1 MSVFAPTTD
10 PNQKAGQTISNS
22 QFWPAISID
31 EFRATTRLQ
40 DTITDGRV
48 QQALT
53 ESMLSANRELT
64 AWRDSQL
71 TLGYAELGSVPAER
85 IGEKTALEH
94 HYLSAIYAQAKAR
107 LMEQYRDIDT
117 TVDGK
122 HRAAEFEGTIESW
135 RRTARE
141 SIRALLGAQRATIEL
156 I

>member
-1 MSVFAPTTD
+1 MSIFAPTTD
-10 PNQKAGQTISNS
+10 PNHTALQIIANS
-22 QFWPAISID
+22 PFWPAIAVD

-48 QQALT
+48 IQALT
-53 ESMLSANRELT
+53 ESLLSTNRELA
-64 AWRDSQL
+64 AWRDIQIA
-71 TLGYAELGSVPAER
+71 LGYTELGSVPAER
-85 IGEKTALEH
+85 IGDKTALEH

-141 SIRALLGAQRATIEL
+141 AIRALLGTPRATVEL